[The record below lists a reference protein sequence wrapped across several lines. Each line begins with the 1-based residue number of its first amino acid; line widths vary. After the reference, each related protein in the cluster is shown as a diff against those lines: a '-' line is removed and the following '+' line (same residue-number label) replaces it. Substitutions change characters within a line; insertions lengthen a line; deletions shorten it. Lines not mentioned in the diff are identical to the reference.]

1 MPTLCAAC
9 GILGAGFGSRRRARG
24 EAADAPSKLEQ
35 GLTALEASDY
45 DLAEKSLRAVPQG
58 KDRGAAIVGIA
69 RVELATGRYAEA
81 TKTAAGA
88 EADRAVRAE
97 ATRFAAKLSRV
108 RARSAKQSRCSS
120 R

>member
-1 MPTLCAAC
+1 VLASV
-9 GILGAGFGSRRRARG
+9 LGGARRG

-88 EADRAVRAE
+88 EAERAVRADAIAVRGE
-97 ATRFAAKLSRV
+97 AM
-108 RARSAKQSRCSS
+108 ARQGKI
-120 R
+120 